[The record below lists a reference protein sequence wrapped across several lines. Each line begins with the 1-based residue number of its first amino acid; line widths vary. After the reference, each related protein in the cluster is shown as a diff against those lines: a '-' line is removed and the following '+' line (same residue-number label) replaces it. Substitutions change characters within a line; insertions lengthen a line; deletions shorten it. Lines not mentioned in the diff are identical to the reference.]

1 MNGNADQIYHP
12 TFTFQGFRYLKVEGV
27 EQINIDDFQAVALYS
42 DMEFTGSLT
51 TSNEL
56 INQLQ
61 ENIQW
66 RQRGNFLDVNLK

>member
-27 EQINIDDFQAVALYS
+27 DQINIDDFQAVALYS

-61 ENIQW
+61 ETFNG
-66 RQRGNFLDVNLK
+66 GNEVIF